1 MACSTWASAKWPI
14 RHLAIT
20 GMDTARMIISIM
32 SGSLILATP
41 PWARMSAGTRSS
53 AITATAPASSAI
65 FAWSAV
71 TTSMITPTLSMSAM
85 PRLTRAVPVA
95 AAALPSRAPGML
107 AALLTDTI
115 NLTDSLGGLIS
126 MVGARRPTYPARPR
140 RAGPAGSGHL
150 PGCVPAAGEVEH
162 VGPAALRSPGHDRIV
177 DLEELRQRRAPGQPE
192 HADQPAAARVAGDG
206 HRVIVEPAR
215 QEHLVGG
222 GLQLGKQLA
231 APAQLGQGGVET
243 GLAQRRPQR
252 PGQVALGQ
260 LVRLTGGPG
269 VVRGPGQQQ
278 AGRRVKQPAGGEFQR
293 HRAAPHQR
301 GVQGR
306 TGRLHPRVQ
315 AVEPARA
322 PGHIDPDQDRD
333 GDDDDADGQR
343 AHGTTSTFPAAGTT
357 AWYTLTTSRAT
368 TGQS

>member
-20 GMDTARMIISIM
+20 GMETAPMIFSIM

-71 TTSMITPTLSMSAM
+71 TTSMITPPLSMSAM
-85 PRLTRAVPVA
+85 PRLTRAVPVSA
-95 AAALPSRAPGML
+95 AAPPSRAPGML

-115 NLTDSLGGLIS
+115 NLTYSLGGLTS
-126 MVGARRPTYPARPR
+126 MVGARQPAYPAPSGNL
-140 RAGPAGSGHL
+140 AGR
-150 PGCVPAAGEVEH
+150 VPAAGEVEH
-162 VGPAALRSPGHDRIV
+162 VGPAALRPPGPERVV

-206 HRVIVEPAR
+206 YRVVVEPAR
-215 QEHLVGG
+215 QEHLVGC
-222 GLQLGKQLA
+222 GLQLGEQLV
-231 APAQLGQGGVET
+231 APAQLGQGRAEA

-269 VVRGPGQQQ
+269 VVRRPGQQQ
-278 AGRRVKQPAGGEFQR
+278 AGRRVEQAAGGELQR

-306 TGRLHPRVQ
+306 AGGLHPRVQ

-322 PGHIDPDQDRD
+322 PGHIHPDQDRD

>member
-1 MACSTWASAKWPI
+1 ME
-14 RHLAIT
+14 
-20 GMDTARMIISIM
+20 TAPMISSIM

-65 FAWSAV
+65 FAWSEV
-71 TTSMITPTLSMSAM
+71 TTSMITPPLSMSAM

-115 NLTDSLGGLIS
+115 NLTDSLVGLTS
-126 MVGARRPTYPARPR
+126 MVGAHRPTYPGRPR
-140 RAGPAGSGHL
+140 RAAPAGSGNR
-150 PGCVPAAGEVEH
+150 PGCVLAAGEVEH
-162 VGPAALRSPGHDRIV
+162 VGPAAFRSPGHERIV

-192 HADQPAAARVAGDG
+192 HAYQPAASRVAGDG
-206 HRVIVEPAR
+206 HRVVVEPAR
-215 QEHLVGG
+215 QEHLVGC
-222 GLQLGKQLA
+222 GLQLGE
-231 APAQLGQGGVET
+231 GGAEA
-243 GLAQRRPQR
+243 GLAQRRPRR

-301 GVQGR
+301 GVEGR
-306 TGRLHPRVQ
+306 AGRLHPRVQ

-322 PGHIDPDQDRD
+322 PGNIHPDQDRD

-343 AHGTTSTFPAAGTT
+343 VHGTTSTFPAAGTT

>member
-14 RHLAIT
+14 RPLAIT
-20 GMDTARMIISIM
+20 GMDTARMIFSIM

-41 PWARMSAGTRSS
+41 PWVRMSAGTRSS

-71 TTSMITPTLSMSAM
+71 TTSMITPPLSMSAM

-115 NLTDSLGGLIS
+115 NLTDSFGGLTP
-126 MVGARRPTYPARPR
+126 MVGAHRPTYPAARGAAP
-140 RAGPAGSGHL
+140 GWSGDL
-150 PGCVPAAGEVEH
+150 PGRVPAAGEVEH
-162 VGPAALRSPGHDRIV
+162 VGPAALRPPGHERII

-192 HADQPAAARVAGDG
+192 HADQPAAARGAGDG
-206 HRVIVEPAR
+206 HRVVVEPAR
-215 QEHLVGG
+215 QEHLVGR
-222 GLQLGKQLA
+222 GLQLGEQLVP
-231 APAQLGQGGVET
+231 PAQLSQGGAEA
-243 GLAQRRPQR
+243 GLAERRAQR

-260 LVRLTGGPG
+260 LVRLTGGPR
-269 VVRGPGQQQ
+269 VVCGPGQQQ
-278 AGRRVKQPAGGEFQR
+278 AGRRVKQPAGGELQR

-306 TGRLHPRVQ
+306 AGGLHPRVQ

-322 PGHIDPDQDRD
+322 PGHIHPGQDRD
-333 GDDDDADGQR
+333 GDDDDDDGQR